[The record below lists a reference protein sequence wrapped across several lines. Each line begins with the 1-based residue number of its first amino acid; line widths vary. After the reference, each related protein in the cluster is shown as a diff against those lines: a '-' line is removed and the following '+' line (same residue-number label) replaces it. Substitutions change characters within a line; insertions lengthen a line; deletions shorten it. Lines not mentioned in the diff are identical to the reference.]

1 MGILLKCKIDIE
13 TKRQTR
19 ERQKDNKIR
28 STWEG
33 GALGGVEEG
42 WSRTP
47 PLLLEPVLGGV
58 RSPSVVASPG

>member
-1 MGILLKCKIDIE
+1 MGTLLKCKIDIE

-28 STWEG
+28 STCEG

-47 PLLLEPVLGGV
+47 VLGRV
-58 RSPSVVASPG
+58 YSPSVVASPG